1 MHELLLCSVQT
12 CSLSCTGCSI
22 CYFSNGTPCSG
33 LLLTFKLFS
42 SLNHAGGGVGKE
54 GAGGYVVGLFS
65 RKT

>member
-1 MHELLLCSVQT
+1 MNVGFFKKATFVTKRKS
-12 CSLSCTGCSI
+12 SI
-22 CYFSNGTPCSG
+22 WDKPTSA
-33 LLLTFKLFS
+33 LS

>member
-1 MHELLLCSVQT
+1 MYNSPKV
-12 CSLSCTGCSI
+12 
-22 CYFSNGTPCSG
+22 NGTPCSG